1 MPNITISL
9 DEDLLREGRQYA
21 KKHNTSVNALIRK
34 LLEQTV
40 RSRSKDWIDECFKM
54 MDQAEA
60 NSQGKRWKRE
70 DLYDV

>member
-9 DEDLLREGRQYA
+9 DEDLLREGREYA

-40 RSRSKDWIDECFKM
+40 RSRSKDWIDACFKM

-60 NSQGKRWKRE
+60 NSKGKRWKRE

>member
-9 DEDLLREGRQYA
+9 DEKLLREGRQYA

-40 RSRSKDWIDECFKM
+40 RFRSKDWIDECFKM
-54 MDQAEA
+54 MDQAEV

>member
-9 DEDLLREGRQYA
+9 DEDLLRSGRRYA
-21 KKHNTSVNALIRK
+21 AKHQTSVNALIRK

-40 RSRSKDWIDECFKM
+40 RSDSNDWMEECFGL
-54 MDQAEA
+54 MDQAGG
-60 NSQGKRWKRE
+60 NSQGQVWKRE